1 MDALTRAGILR
12 LRSGGLLSGAGRPG
26 PSLAPNELRPAQS
39 KDAYAELHCHSFFSL
54 LAASSSPEELAERSA
69 QLGLAGLALTDTG
82 SLAGAIRFDQ
92 ACRKHG
98 ARGIIGATVS
108 ILAEGAG
115 DDGFELVL
123 LAENPTGYANL
134 SRALTLGLGG
144 TAAQIGAQIEAEG
157 EVWLGKRPCRIPLD
171 ALAARAEGLIA
182 LTAWTRGPVLTALRR
197 EQPKLARAWL
207 GDLRDL
213 FGPDRLHAELVNT
226 LERDSLRHMHQVAA
240 MAEALALPLVAAGAA
255 RYHHPARSRLL
266 DALIAIDHTMPLSE
280 ARRRGLLPTNDALH
294 LFGADEAARRFAE
307 YPQAIRAT
315 RDIAAR
321 CRVSLDFSVDR
332 VPPRVNAATGDEDGQ
347 IARDCEDGL
356 KRLYENGDGRARAQL
371 AHELDVIRRAG
382 LAGYLLIVADIV
394 RFARARGIRCQGR
407 GSAAGSIVAYLLG
420 ITAVDPLAQNLLF
433 ERFLSNDR
441 FVMPDIDVDFD
452 GSRREEVIQHVYETY
467 GRERCAMVC
476 NYVTF
481 RAKAAVRDLGKA
493 LGMPQEAIDAVARD
507 LQSRSA
513 GKSAE
518 ILAAEDSEA
527 ASQAPNHP
535 HRLLRELMADIDGV
549 PRHLSV
555 HPGGMVLTARPIAEI
570 VPVEPATMAGR
581 TVIQWDKESME
592 DAGLIKTDL
601 LSLRTLG
608 LISEALELAGL
619 PQNHFDQMPLDDPE
633 LYGMMQRGDTIGAF
647 QIESRAQMQMLPR
660 LKPARFEDITIEVA
674 IVRPGPISGGAVHPY
689 LRRRTGEEPVRYL
702 HPCLEPALAETLGVM
717 IFQEQTIR
725 VAVAASDFTPGE
737 ADTLRRALSRDQ
749 ITPALAERFMRGA
762 AKKGIAPEVAA
773 EIFAQLA
780 GFAGFG
786 FNKSHAASFALIT
799 YQTMWLKRYHPLA
812 FFCALL
818 NNQPI
823 GFYPAEVIVGEARR
837 QGVVTLPPSVNRS
850 RGRYQLE
857 AGQIRMS
864 LAEVKGLGPEYI
876 ARIEAAQPFESL
888 TDLHVRAQIPRPLI
902 ADLIRAGACD
912 AFGERRALLWSLG
925 DVRDASA
932 ELPLEAPPSAAA
944 LPALSPMQST
954 LWEYEL
960 AGLST
965 GTQLMAHHR
974 ADLERQGCVTCA
986 RAKTI
991 MAGARVKI
999 GGMVAVRQ
1007 RPGTAKGVMFLSLED
1022 ETGLVDVVLKPETYQ
1037 RARKLLSTHKLVIVT
1052 AVVQRNGDAVSFL
1065 ATSVVG
1071 MPP

>member
-1 MDALTRAGILR
+1 MAIAP
-12 LRSGGLLSGAGRPG
+12 RSGG
-26 PSLAPNELRPAQS
+26 
-39 KDAYAELHCHSFFSL
+39 YAELHCHSYFSL
-54 LAASSSPEELAERSA
+54 LAASSSPEELAERAA

-92 ACRKHG
+92 ACKKHG
-98 ARGIIGATVS
+98 ARGIIGATVNV
-108 ILAEGAG
+108 LAEGAG
-115 DDGFELVL
+115 DEGFELVL

-144 TAAQIGAQIEAEG
+144 TAAQIEAEG

-182 LTAWTRGPVLTALRR
+182 LTAWTRGPALMALRR
-197 EQPKLARAWL
+197 EQPRLARAWL
-207 GDLRDL
+207 GGLRDL
-213 FGPDRLHAELVNT
+213 FGPDRLHVELVNT
-226 LERDSLRHMHQVAA
+226 LERDSLRHMHQAA
-240 MAEALALPLVAAGAA
+240 ALADALSLPLVAAGAA
-255 RYHHPARSRLL
+255 RYHDPARSRLL
-266 DALIAIDHTMPLSE
+266 DALIAIDHTVPLSE

-307 YPQAIRAT
+307 YPAAVRAT
-315 RDIAAR
+315 LGIVAR
-321 CRVSLDFSVDR
+321 CQVSLDFSADR

-356 KRLYENGDGRARAQL
+356 KRLYPAGDARARAQL

-493 LGMPQEAIDAVARD
+493 LGMPLEAIDAVARD

-518 ILAAEDSEA
+518 ILAAEDA
-527 ASQAPNHP
+527 GFGAYAPNHP

-570 VPVEPATMAGR
+570 VPVEPATMEGR
-581 TVIQWDKESME
+581 TIIQWDKESME

-619 PQNHFDQMPLDDPE
+619 PQSHFDQMPLDDPA
-633 LYGMMQRGDTIGAF
+633 LYAMMQRGDTIGAF
-647 QIESRAQMQMLPR
+647 QIESRAQLQMLPR

-725 VAVAASDFTPGE
+725 VAVAASDFSPGE

-762 AKKGIAPEVAA
+762 AKKGIAPDVAA

-780 GFAGFG
+780 SFAGFG

-799 YQTMWLKRYHPLA
+799 YQTMWLKRYQPLA

-837 QGVVTLPPSVNRS
+837 QGVVTLPPSVNHS

-857 AGQIRMS
+857 GGQIRMS

-888 TDLHVRAQIPRPLI
+888 TDLHVRAGIPRPLI

-912 AFGERRALLWSLG
+912 EFGERRALLWSLG

-932 ELPLEAPPSAAA
+932 ELPLEAPPSAAE

-1052 AVVQRNGDAVSFL
+1052 AVVQRNGDAISFL
-1065 ATSVVG
+1065 ATGVVG
-1071 MPP
+1071 IPA